1 MSRILRS
8 LLVVSAL
15 AFAVWAYFAPHLTMR
30 SMRMAAERGDAEALA
45 AHVDFPAVREDLKAQ
60 FSAAASERI
69 GGDGSGGWRDFGA
82 ALATAAAAPA
92 IDALVSEAS
101 LMLLFTGRD
110 MVRGRLTAQPAPARP
125 SDVSSDMASERG
137 AARPRWNPAMG
148 YTDLSTFTVRFDL
161 NDDPALPTTLVFKRH
176 RVLWWKLSSV
186 RLPPLPE

>member
-15 AFAVWAYFAPHLTMR
+15 AFVVWAYFAPHLTMR
-30 SMRMAAERGDAEALA
+30 SMRLAAERGDAEALA

-101 LMLLFTGRD
+101 LMLLFAGRD
-110 MVRGRLTAQPAPARP
+110 FARGRLIAQPAPARP
-125 SDVSSDMASERG
+125 PGMSSGMSSEQD
-137 AARPRWNPAMG
+137 AAPPRWNPAMG
-148 YTDLSTFTVRFDL
+148 YTDLSTFIVRFDL
-161 NDDPALPTTLVFKRH
+161 NDDPDRPVVLVFKRH
-176 RVLWWKLSSV
+176 RGLWWKLSGV
-186 RLPPLPE
+186 ELTTWD

>member
-15 AFAVWAYFAPHLTMR
+15 AFVVWAYFAPHLTMR
-30 SMRMAAERGDAEALA
+30 SMRLAAERGDAEALA

-60 FSAAASERI
+60 FSEAASERI

-92 IDALVSEAS
+92 IDALVSEES
-101 LMLLFTGRD
+101 LMLLFAGRD
-110 MVRGRLTAQPAPARP
+110 MMRGRLIAQPAPAP
-125 SDVSSDMASERG
+125 ANAAPHEDT

-148 YTDLSTFTVRFDL
+148 YTDVSTFSVRFDL
-161 NDDPALPTTLVFKRH
+161 DDDPALPTTLVFKRH
-176 RVLWWKLSSV
+176 RLLWWKLAAV

>member
-15 AFAVWAYFAPHLTMR
+15 AFVVWAYFAPHLTMR
-30 SMRMAAERGDAEALA
+30 SMRLAAERGDAGALA

-60 FSAAASERI
+60 FSVAASDRI

-92 IDALVSEAS
+92 IDALVSEES
-101 LMLLFTGRD
+101 LMLLFAGRD
-110 MVRGRLTAQPAPARP
+110 MARGRLVAQPAAAPATTP
-125 SDVSSDMASERG
+125 QSASG
-137 AARPRWNPAMG
+137 NDAARSRWNPAMG
-148 YTDLSTFTVRFDL
+148 YADLSTFTVRFDL
-161 NDDPALPTTLVFKRH
+161 NDDPALPATLVFKRH
-176 RVLWWKLSSV
+176 RLLWWKLSAV